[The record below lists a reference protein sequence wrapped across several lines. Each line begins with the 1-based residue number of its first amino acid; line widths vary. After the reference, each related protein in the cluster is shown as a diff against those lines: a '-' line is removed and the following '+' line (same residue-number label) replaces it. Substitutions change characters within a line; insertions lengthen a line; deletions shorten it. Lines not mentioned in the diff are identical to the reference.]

1 MPKKKLVVASTILG
15 LLALTIVAVPYYA
28 NAATTTTTA
37 TGTTKTHIT
46 SRSSKNLTAAQLTAL
61 KQKMAD
67 AQAKRTTQQQAISLA
82 IAHNDYNA
90 WLTAVG
96 SSSSIAQKINANNF
110 PQYVTLYNLE
120 QQVMAQK
127 KALGLDQPGQMGAKH
142 MGAKLGQLNEAT
154 STTSINQ

>member
-37 TGTTKTHIT
+37 TGTTKTHFMC
-46 SRSSKNLTAAQLTAL
+46 RSSKNLTAAQLTAL

-67 AQAKRTTQQQAISLA
+67 AQAKRTAQQQAISLA
-82 IAHNDYNA
+82 ITNNDYNA

-96 SSSSIAQKINANNF
+96 STSPIAQKINANNF
-110 PQYVTLYNLE
+110 SQYVALYNLE
-120 QQVMAQK
+120 QQVITQK
-127 KALGLDQPGQMGAKH
+127 KALGLDQLGEMGNKH
-142 MGAKLGQLNEAT
+142 LGGKLGQSNNLTGTN
-154 STTSINQ
+154 